1 MVGFKKL
8 LQRYGVMRKPVLK
21 ATNPR
26 LGTAVIPLTNQD
38 ADLFYRFLTDKIH
51 ALHFEGSDDEL
62 RMMLDLVQK
71 QRNLKIQKI
80 QTTEGPKS
88 RVLHVH
94 LTGTQDQEIRRIIR
108 IN

>member
-1 MVGFKKL
+1 MVRFKKL
-8 LQRYGVMRKPVLK
+8 LQRYGLVRKPVLR

-51 ALHFEGSDDEL
+51 ALQFEGTDEDL
-62 RMMLDLVQK
+62 RSMLDLVLT

-80 QTTEGPKS
+80 LTTEGP
-88 RVLHVH
+88 RNRTLHLH
-94 LTGTQDQEIRRIIR
+94 LTGIHDQDIRRIIR
-108 IN
+108 LA